1 MVGIEGSV
9 VQVEEPE
16 PISFSYR
23 SVTTHRVILVT
34 QPNQQDYVECRSGIL
49 NIIIKK
55 INIKIRNKLFLK
67 TRFKEILKP
76 SLINLVED
84 IVDQK
89 FLIMINSLSVP
100 AEEKRKSL

>member
-34 QPNQQDYVECRSGIL
+34 QPNQQDYVERRSGIL

-67 TRFKEILKP
+67 TRFKVILKP
-76 SLINLVED
+76 SLINLVETLAGKLQLK
-84 IVDQK
+84 IISFQ
-89 FLIMINSLSVP
+89 S
-100 AEEKRKSL
+100 